1 MYAITGSNYVGSWI
15 KKADQSSLT
24 ILGALD
30 AMNDPQRQAKVRGV
44 DALYPFIDEVTGFN
58 GHQEIF
64 KNFKLYGVV
73 DGEYNDAPGFKE
85 NYESWFYNREGVKLK
100 DYEFTLGMITDAY
113 ERNANINELVKE
125 RIKAVGE
132 WYLNNYLPG
141 TWYSTLLTVPS
152 ISQASSFRAA
162 PVGLLRDTPVDPSL
176 LKPYAQSKTVRNNYK
191 AVESATTG
199 ITVEDLE
206 KWILEFTEFTGISD
220 GNLVIYGTRGSIAK
234 VRNTIDADVNKDV
247 FNRTGKPSDVILG
260 VQFVEND
267 MIPPGKLLLLDG
279 NMRNSLKHLVSPKP
293 DLRGIA
299 VVKDNGSG
307 FDKVETIKDYVGS
320 FWKVK

>member
-44 DALYPFIDEVTGFN
+44 DALYPFIEEVVGFN

-85 NYESWFYNREGVKLK
+85 TYESWFYNREGVKLK

-132 WYLNNYLPG
+132 WLN
-141 TWYSTLLTVPS
+141 
-152 ISQASSFRAA
+152 
-162 PVGLLRDTPVDPSL
+162 
-176 LKPYAQSKTVRNNYK
+176 
-191 AVESATTG
+191 
-199 ITVEDLE
+199 
-206 KWILEFTEFTGISD
+206 
-220 GNLVIYGTRGSIAK
+220 
-234 VRNTIDADVNKDV
+234 
-247 FNRTGKPSDVILG
+247 
-260 VQFVEND
+260 
-267 MIPPGKLLLLDG
+267 
-279 NMRNSLKHLVSPKP
+279 
-293 DLRGIA
+293 
-299 VVKDNGSG
+299 
-307 FDKVETIKDYVGS
+307 
-320 FWKVK
+320 